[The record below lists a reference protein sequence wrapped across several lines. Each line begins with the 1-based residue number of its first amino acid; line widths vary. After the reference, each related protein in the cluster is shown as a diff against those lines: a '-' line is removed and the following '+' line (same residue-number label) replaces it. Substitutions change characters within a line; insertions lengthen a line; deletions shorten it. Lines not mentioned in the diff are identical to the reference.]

1 MTVLVESYE
10 LRESNRSKI
19 PQCNECEYPPAWEIR
34 QQIDR
39 GSVGFACPQHV
50 DTVLFLVDRGRIP
63 VKPKTEE

>member
-19 PQCNECEYPPAWEIR
+19 PQCNECEYPPTWEIR

-39 GSVGFACPQHV
+39 GSVGFACSQHV

-63 VKPKTEE
+63 VKPKSEE